1 MRQFRIDD
9 SEKDR
14 ILNLHESATKR
25 QYLKEQTTM
34 EEIVT
39 NKAIQCF
46 LNRVQSNIIKIDGM
60 LGENTIEAIGNYV
73 GNKAT
78 GDLENDLREMF
89 NKKEENGDDDQ
100 RKWDECKEEYNPSLG
115 DTIQNTFKYIKD
127 LIVGEE

>member
-25 QYLKEQTTM
+25 QYLKEQTTI
-34 EEIVT
+34 EEIDT
-39 NKAIQCF
+39 NKVIQCF
-46 LNRVQSNIIKIDGM
+46 LKKVQSKNIEIDGI
-60 LGENTIEAIGNYV
+60 LGKNTIEAIGNYV

-78 GDLENDLREMF
+78 GKLEDYLREMF
-89 NKKEENGDDDQ
+89 NEKKNRGDQ
-100 RKWDECKEEYNPSLG
+100 REWDVCKEEYNPSLG

>member
-46 LNRVQSNIIKIDGM
+46 LNKVQPNTIKIDGM

-89 NKKEENGDDDQ
+89 NKKEENGDQ
-100 RKWDECKEEYNPSLG
+100 PEWDKCKKEYNPSLG

>member
-34 EEIVT
+34 EEIDT
-39 NKAIQCF
+39 NKVIQCF
-46 LNRVQSNIIKIDGM
+46 LNKVQSKTIEIDGL
-60 LGENTIEAIGNYV
+60 LGDNTIEAIGNYV

-78 GDLENDLREMF
+78 GDLKNDLGKMF
-89 NKKEENGDDDQ
+89 YKKGKNGDDDQ

-115 DTIQNTFKYIKD
+115 DTIQNTFNYIKG

>member
-25 QYLKEQTTM
+25 QYLKEQTTI
-34 EEIVT
+34 EEIDT
-39 NKAIQCF
+39 NKVIQCF
-46 LNRVQSNIIKIDGM
+46 LKKVQSKNIEIDGI

-73 GNKAT
+73 GNEAT
-78 GDLENDLREMF
+78 GNLEGDLSKMF
-89 NKKEENGDDDQ
+89 NKKEKNGDQ
-100 RKWDECKEEYNPSLG
+100 PKWDECKEEYNPSLG

>member
-25 QYLKEQTTM
+25 QYLKEQTTI
-34 EEIVT
+34 EEIDT
-39 NKAIQCF
+39 NKVIQCF
-46 LNRVQSNIIKIDGM
+46 LNKVQSKTIEIDGM
-60 LGENTIEAIGNYV
+60 LGDNTIEAIGNYV
-73 GNKAT
+73 GYDAT
-78 GDLENDLREMF
+78 GDLKNDLGKMF
-89 NKKEENGDDDQ
+89 NIKKENGDQ
-100 RKWDECKEEYNPSLG
+100 PEWDKCKEEYNPSLG